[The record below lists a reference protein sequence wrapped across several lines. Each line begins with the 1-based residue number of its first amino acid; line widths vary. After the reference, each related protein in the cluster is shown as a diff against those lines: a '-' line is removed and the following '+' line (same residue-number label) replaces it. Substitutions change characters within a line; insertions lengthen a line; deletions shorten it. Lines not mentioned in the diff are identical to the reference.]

1 MQSVGIKKLKNHFS
15 RYLQMVKE
23 GETVTI
29 TDRGKNVAYIL
40 PMGREDVMG
49 EVLPLIKEGLV
60 IWNGDKPRGNPHP
73 PVIKGRQTSEIVIE
87 DRR

>member
-15 RYLQMVKE
+15 QYLKIVKE

-40 PMGREDVMG
+40 PVIRKDILE
-49 EVLPLIKEGLV
+49 EILPLIDEGLV
-60 IWNGDKPRGNPHP
+60 TWKGGKPKGNPDP
-73 PVIKGRQTSEIVIE
+73 PVIKGKQTSEIVIE